1 MKRGARDG
9 GPVWRDGDGKPLAC
23 HEKIKVLNENIAE
36 IRQLTQDA
44 FEDAILMGG
53 AESQFRQ
60 VMHEMIDS
68 LDNPYRKTKK
78 KT

>member
-1 MKRGARDG
+1 MKRGTRDDTSA
-9 GPVWRDGDGKPLAC
+9 VWRGPDGKPLSC

-53 AESQFRQ
+53 AETQFRD
-60 VMHEMIDS
+60 VMHEMIDT
-68 LDNPYRKTKK
+68 LDNPYRKRKK
-78 KT
+78 P